1 MYKEILKR
9 LEAIGVAIDDGY
21 NTAVDTE
28 ENSDSMYYTNHA
40 SDLLNELMVSVEKQ
54 VQSEREEIPNFEG
67 TMGALENL

>member
-1 MYKEILKR
+1 MYKEILKK

-54 VQSEREEIPNFEG
+54 IQSEREEIPAFEG

>member
-1 MYKEILKR
+1 
-9 LEAIGVAIDDGY
+9 
-21 NTAVDTE
+21 VDTE